1 MLRVAPPLRRLA
13 TVLVL
18 LVLWRSALFAV
29 DFVGTS
35 TTAER
40 PYNRNAN
47 YRAFPGHYFL
57 DGWARWD
64 SGWYQ
69 RIAKHGYTIEGPE
82 SAVVFFPAFPYAA
95 RFVGM
100 LFGSHWIGGLVV
112 SHVCLVAALYYL
124 HLLASLF
131 LDEDR
136 VRLALVFLL
145 SFPGSFFFSA
155 YLSES
160 MFLAAAVACT
170 YYYMRR
176 KFLAAGLFG
185 LWATL
190 TRSTGTMLFAALALD
205 YAFAVWRRR
214 ETFSREALFLLLI
227 PLGIPLFMLVL
238 YVQVGNPL
246 ALFEYQGLGW
256 GRAMTFPLA
265 PLRDAFA
272 STDYGFPRNPESF
285 NTVTFLEAVF
295 SVVFLVVP
303 LFMIRRLPVALWSFA
318 LLAVLLPLASGNVA
332 SMIRYSAIVFPLPI
346 WLADVTGDHPTAQW
360 FLVYLFAMLLAIF
373 NLRFMNWYW
382 IG

>member
-1 MLRVAPPLRRLA
+1 MTRLSPPLRRLA
-13 TVLVL
+13 TVLLL

-29 DFVGTS
+29 DFVGAS
-35 TTAER
+35 MTAER

-64 SGWYQ
+64 SGWYK
-69 RIAKHGYTIEGPE
+69 RIAERGYFVEGPE

-95 RFVGM
+95 RIVGM
-100 LFGSHWIGGLVV
+100 PFGSHWIGGLVV
-112 SHVCLVAALYYL
+112 SHVCLIVALYFL
-124 HLLASLF
+124 HALASLF
-131 LDEDR
+131 LDEQR
-136 VRLALVFLL
+136 ARLALVFLL

-160 MFLAAAVACT
+160 MFLAAAVAGT
-170 YYYMRR
+170 YFYLKRA
-176 KFLAAGLFG
+176 FLTAGILG

-190 TRSTGTMLFAALALD
+190 TRSTGIVLFAALALD
-205 YAFAVWRRR
+205 YAHAVWRGR
-214 ETFSREALFLLLI
+214 EVFSRRSLFLLLI

-246 ALFEYQGLGW
+246 ALIEHQSAGW
-256 GRAMTFPLA
+256 GRRMAFPLT
-265 PLRDAFA
+265 PLWNAFA
-272 STDYGFPRNPESF
+272 SVDYRFPRAPEGF
-285 NTVTFLEAVF
+285 NTVTFLEGIF
-295 SVVFLVVP
+295 SASFLLVP
-303 LFMIRRLPVALWSFA
+303 LLMIGRLPVALWSFA
-318 LLAVLLPLASGNVA
+318 LLAILLPLSSGNVA
-332 SMIRYSAIVFPLPI
+332 SMIRYASVVFPFPI
-346 WLADVTGDHPTAQW
+346 WLADVTGDHPLAQW